1 MRDSPLPKGGARPG
15 DEGIAGSLRGMSA
28 AGSAPVAAPAATALP
43 PRPRTVR
50 PTPLTE
56 VAAAIAVAVTSPDA
70 TAADGAAVTAPGPT
84 PAAADELTPP
94 PYAAG
99 AAASPSVAGADT
111 GPGRGDHQLGAESDQ
126 NWPDLRPAGD
136 QGRAGASP
144 AGGAATAT
152 GGAAGATGSAVAGA
166 SPGAGSVACAERWP
180 AVTGVTLR
188 AAEVRPGD
196 LFAALSGTRA
206 HGADFAAQAIAN
218 GAVAVLTDPD
228 GARRPALAGFPV
240 LVHPHP
246 RDVLG
251 AVAARV
257 YDDPTAHLSVIGVTG
272 TSGKT
277 TVAHLVEAGL
287 AAAGRTTGLL
297 GTVGIRVGGEPLPSA
312 FTTPEAPDLQAVFAV
327 MREAGV
333 TDAVMEVSSHALAL
347 GRVAGTRFA
356 VAAFTNLSQDHLDF
370 HRDMD
375 DYFAAKAT
383 LFDGRA
389 EHAVVCVDDEWG
401 VRLAARTP
409 GAVTV
414 ATRGRA
420 DWRAADPVTA
430 ADGGQRFT
438 ALTPE
443 GPVPVRLRL
452 PGAFNIANALVA
464 LASLAAVGVPPAV
477 AAERFAE
484 VTVPGRMQRV
494 DMGQPFL
501 AVVDYA
507 HKPAAVAALLDT
519 LRAQVPG
526 RLITVLGCGGD
537 RDRGKRP
544 LMGAAAARRSDVLI
558 VTDDNPRSENPA
570 DIRAAMLAGA
580 LSEPGHGELHEVGD
594 RRAAIVAA
602 VDVAR
607 EGDAVVVAG
616 KGHETGQEIRGRRHP
631 FDDAAALTEAIRVTL
646 RAARR

>member
-1 MRDSPLPKGGARPG
+1 
-15 DEGIAGSLRGMSA
+15 MSA
-28 AGSAPVAAPAATALP
+28 VGPAPIAAPAASALP

-50 PTPLTE
+50 PTPLAEVVAAVDAPSEGPVDVTGRVVDGTTVRE
-56 VAAAIAVAVTSPDA
+56 VAADA
-70 TAADGAAVTAPGPT
+70 SVTAATGLPDGATVGEGVGGVADRAA
-84 PAAADELTPP
+84 PAAE
-94 PYAAG
+94 
-99 AAASPSVAGADT
+99 
-111 GPGRGDHQLGAESDQ
+111 Q
-126 NWPDLRPAGD
+126 WPD
-136 QGRAGASP
+136 
-144 AGGAATAT
+144 
-152 GGAAGATGSAVAGA
+152 
-166 SPGAGSVACAERWP
+166 
-180 AVTGVTLR
+180 VTGVTLR
-188 AAEVRPGD
+188 ASDVRPGD
-196 LFAALSGTRA
+196 LFAALPGARA
-206 HGADFAAQAIAN
+206 HGADFAADAIAR

-228 GARRPALAGFPV
+228 GARRTLQAGCPV
-240 LVHPHP
+240 LVHPRP

-251 AVAARV
+251 AVAALV

-297 GTVGIRVGGEPLPSA
+297 GTVGIRVDGMPLPSA
-312 FTTPEAPDLQAVFAV
+312 FTTPEAPDLQAVFAI

-333 TDAVMEVSSHALAL
+333 TDAAMEVSSHALAL

-356 VAAFTNLSQDHLDF
+356 VGAFTNLSQDHLDF

-375 DYFAAKAT
+375 DYFAAKAR

-389 EHAVVCVDDEWG
+389 GHAVICVDDEWG

-414 ATRGRA
+414 ATRSA
-420 DWRAADPVTA
+420 TDPSATDPRAADLSAADPSAADWGAADLVTE

-452 PGAFNIANALVA
+452 PGAFNVANALVA
-464 LASLAAVGVPPAV
+464 LACLAAVGVPPAV
-477 AAERFAE
+477 AAERFAD

-494 DMGQPFL
+494 DLGQPFL

-544 LMGAAAARRSDVLI
+544 LMGAAAARRSDMLV
-558 VTDDNPRSENPA
+558 VTDDNPRSESPA
-570 DIRAAMLAGA
+570 DDPRRDARRRALRARPRRAARDRRSAR
-580 LSEPGHGELHEVGD
+580 GD
-594 RRAAIVAA
+594 RRGRRRGPGGRRRRHRGQGPR
-602 VDVAR
+602 DR
-607 EGDAVVVAG
+607 SGDPRR
-616 KGHETGQEIRGRRHP
+616 TPSLRRRGRTRRSDH
-631 FDDAAALTEAIRVTL
+631 R
-646 RAARR
+646 RAPGRPSMIHSRMIGCAP